1 MKNILILLLLQVLKT
16 SGFFLNIP
24 FGQRVRIS
32 DREQNMPLKSVF
44 VPKSLNGFYG
54 LIGPHIIMHNKTS
67 LFELFTGDG
76 IVQGAFFDNGQ
87 ITFVKHFIRTDKL
100 KYENINGRISE
111 NIFVKLIIMFLA
123 TLNMMPNI
131 LGVANTALLNINKKV
146 YALYERDVPYLL
158 NIDFEN
164 RTIDT
169 IHKTR
174 LSSMKSFSAHSK
186 FSKPFVE
193 TLDYHVLGKYV
204 NYLTLNENMDI
215 IKKVKVNTHYLPI
228 VHDFASTDRATI
240 LCDAP
245 IVLDIMS
252 ILKKKL
258 PVRFD
263 TTKKTHFHYISKVDS
278 NVDTYSSD
286 VAFYIFH
293 YADVFEN
300 EERIELF
307 GAVYEN
313 LDFNELNIEGRYRKV
328 ILYKNDK
335 RVTMESNPVLETMNL
350 DFPVQYGD
358 KTVLRSIENNIIN
371 GFVVCKNLDIVKQV
385 RYADKFICGEPAL
398 INDTLVFFAND
409 IISKEGFLMLLNLDT
424 YEKVEIPISSDTLSV
439 GFHSLFL
446 EPI

>member
-1 MKNILILLLLQVLKT
+1 MKIKWFILILQVLKT
-16 SGFFLNIP
+16 NGFFLNVP
-24 FGQRVRIS
+24 FGPRIRIS
-32 DREQNMPLKSVF
+32 EREQNTAIKSAF
-44 VPKSLNGFYG
+44 APKSLNGFYG
-54 LIGPHIIMHNKTS
+54 LIGPDLIMHNKTS

-76 IVQGAFFDNGQ
+76 IVQGVFFENGQ

-146 YALYERDVPYLL
+146 YALYERDAPYLL
-158 NIDFEN
+158 NVDFEN

-174 LSSMKSFSAHSK
+174 LYSMKSFSAHSK
-186 FSKPFVE
+186 FSDPFVE

-204 NYLTLNENMDI
+204 DYLVLTENMEI
-215 IKKVKVNTHYLPI
+215 MKKVKINTRYLPV
-228 VHDFASTDRATI
+228 VHDFVSTDQATI

-245 IVLDIMS
+245 IVLDILS
-252 ILKKKL
+252 IFKKKL

-263 TTKKTHFHYISKVDS
+263 TTKKTYFYYVPKHESKA
-278 NVDTYSSD
+278 DTYTSD
-286 VAFYIFH
+286 RAFYIFH
-293 YADVFEN
+293 YARAFEN

-313 LDFNELNIEGRYRKV
+313 LDFNELNIEGRYRKI
-328 ILYKNDK
+328 ILHKKDK

-350 DFPVQYGD
+350 DFPIQYGD

-371 GFVVCKNLDIVKQV
+371 GFIICKDLDVVKQV
-385 RYADKFICGEPAL
+385 KYADKFICGEPAL

-409 IISKEGFLMLLNLDT
+409 IISKCGFLMLLNLDT
-424 YEKVEIPISSDTLSV
+424 YEKAEIPISDTALSV